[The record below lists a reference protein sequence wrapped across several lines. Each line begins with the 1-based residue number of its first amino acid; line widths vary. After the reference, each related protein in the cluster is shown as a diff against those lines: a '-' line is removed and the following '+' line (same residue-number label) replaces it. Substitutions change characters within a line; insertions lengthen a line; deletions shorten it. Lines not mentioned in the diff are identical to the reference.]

1 MEFKGLNIT
10 VLGLARSGVAAA
22 NYLHDA
28 GAIVTVSDVKSSDK
42 LQPYIDQLSSP
53 EIKLSLEADQVN
65 DVKKADL
72 VVLSPGIPANIP
84 ACMKCIEL
92 GIPLISEVELAYRI
106 CRAPIIAITGSNGKT
121 TTTTWTG
128 EILKKVWKGSVQ
140 VAGNI
145 GFPLTEA
152 ARNLDEKGIL
162 VAELSSFQLETITS
176 FKPRVAAILNISQN
190 HLDRYPGMDEYS
202 NAKMRIFDYQTE
214 SDFAVLNLDNEE
226 LMHRL
231 PDKIAARKVF
241 FSKTKEILTGAFVQK
256 DYIILRKDGR
266 DYPVCRV
273 DELSLPGLHNLENAL
288 AAVAMTG
295 CFDINPLAMADPLH
309 SFSGV
314 EHRIEYIREL
324 NGVKYYND
332 SKATTVVSVQTAVSA
347 LSSPIVLIMGGKD
360 KGSDYKPLRPL
371 LTEKV
376 KHLILIGQARS
387 IIQRDLEGSCPMT
400 LCDTFEAA
408 VSLSQ
413 KLSCPGD
420 SVLLSPACSSYD
432 MFRDYEER
440 GRVFKKLVG
449 ELV

>member
-22 NYLHDA
+22 NYLHDT
-28 GAIVTVSDVKSSDK
+28 GAEVTISDVKSQDK
-42 LQPYIDQLSSP
+42 LQQYIAQLNSP
-53 EIKLSLEADQVN
+53 DIKLSLGADQVK
-65 DVKKADL
+65 DVEEADL
-72 VVLSPGIPANIP
+72 VILSPGIPANIP
-84 ACMKCIEL
+84 ACLKCSEL

-106 CRAPIIAITGSNGKT
+106 CQAPIIAITGSNGKT

-128 EILKKVWKGSVQ
+128 EILKKIWKGSVQ

-152 ARNLDEKGIL
+152 ARNLDKNGIM

-190 HLDRYPGMDEYS
+190 HLDRYPSMDEYS
-202 NAKMRIFDYQTE
+202 NAKMRIFDYQSE

-231 PDKIAARKVF
+231 PEKIAAKKIY
-241 FSKTKEILTGAFVQK
+241 FSKNKEIQAGAFVQNGQ
-256 DYIILRKDGR
+256 IILRKDGKE
-266 DYPVCRV
+266 YSVCKV
-273 DELSLPGLHNLENAL
+273 NELSLPGPHNLENAL
-288 AAVAMTG
+288 AAIAMIG
-295 CFDINPLAMADPLH
+295 CFEVNPKEMADPLQH
-309 SFSGV
+309 FSGV

-347 LSSPIVLIMGGKD
+347 LPSPIVLIMGGKD
-360 KGSDYKPLRPL
+360 KGSDYRPLRPL
-371 LTEKV
+371 LSEKV
-376 KHLILIGQARS
+376 KHLIIIGQARD
-387 IIQRDLEGSCPMT
+387 IIRRDLIDSCPLT
-400 LCDTFEAA
+400 LCDSFEEA
-408 VSLSQ
+408 VLLSQ

-420 SVLLSPACSSYD
+420 SVLLSPACSSFD
-432 MFRDYEER
+432 MFSDYEER
-440 GRVFKKLVG
+440 GRVFKKLVRG
-449 ELV
+449 LV